1 MNNITLSNATRS
13 IELSKKFAAAAAK
26 YGTEEYRML
35 QEVRRDYPGFKVVD
49 VARKASKN
57 ARNTY
62 KGLTYEYMEKYIAGH
77 DDEEKS
83 IMLEYMMLRGES
95 EEAEDA
101 FAESASYQEIKD
113 WFLDTF
119 PAVVEYH
126 EKRAA
131 ALEKTRKNKEEK
143 RTALAQKQ
151 KEDQRAALLKGAA

>member
-1 MNNITLSNATRS
+1 MNNLNVNMKNRT
-13 IELSKKFAAAAAK
+13 IEMTKKFAAASSK
-26 YGTEEYRML
+26 FGTEEYKTL
-35 QEVRRDYPGFKVVD
+35 QEVRRDYPSYKVVTIT
-49 VARKASKN
+49 RKVSKSDSS
-57 ARNTY
+57 AF

-119 PAVVEYH
+119 PAIAEFH
-126 EKRAA
+126 KKREKMIEATRQKKEAA
-131 ALEKTRKNKEEK
+131 RMTREQELREAR
-143 RTALAQKQ
+143 RTALLAV
-151 KEDQRAALLKGAA
+151 

>member
-1 MNNITLSNATRS
+1 MNNLNVNMKNRT
-13 IELSKKFAAAAAK
+13 IEMTKKFAAASSK
-26 YGTEEYRML
+26 FGTEEYKIL
-35 QEVRRDYPGFKVVD
+35 QEVRRDYPSYKVVTIT
-49 VARKASKN
+49 RKASKSDSS
-57 ARNTY
+57 AF

-119 PAVVEYH
+119 PAIAEFH
-126 EKRAA
+126 KKREKMIKA
-131 ALEKTRKNKEEK
+131 TRQKKEVARMAREQELREAR
-143 RTALAQKQ
+143 RTALLAV
-151 KEDQRAALLKGAA
+151 